1 MRVILFFRCNP
12 YSDARQRMHHGITV
26 RRRQMHGASLLAQL
40 GLQFLDD
47 TSTVTMLIDPDAK
60 PLQHRQPHVAQR
72 GILCQHDVLTK
83 FKIGTA
89 AGDHGRAIGQVVNR
103 ADV

>member
-1 MRVILFFRCNP
+1 MPLKLSTPLR
-12 YSDARQRMHHGITV
+12 SDRQRL
-26 RRRQMHGASLLAQL
+26 S
-40 GLQFLDD
+40 LQFLHNARAI
-47 TSTVTMLIDPDAK
+47 TMLLRLDAK

-89 AGDHGRAIGQVVNR
+89 AGDHGRSIGQVVNR